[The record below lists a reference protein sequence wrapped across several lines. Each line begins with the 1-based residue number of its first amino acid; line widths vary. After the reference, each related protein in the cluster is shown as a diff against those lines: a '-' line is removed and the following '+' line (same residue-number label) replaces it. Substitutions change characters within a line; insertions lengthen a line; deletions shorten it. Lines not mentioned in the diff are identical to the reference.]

1 MVLSMTG
8 FASKAV
14 TIHLEDKSK
23 ISITI
28 SIKSLN
34 SRFFETTFKLP
45 YALSS
50 LETDLIKLLKIKLL
64 RGHIYFTIYLG
75 GQTLFQGSVEPAMN
89 TVKGYLKAVDL
100 IKKDCGV
107 QGELSLDSLLE
118 LPNVFVVQEKEVD
131 QKITQTILAEV
142 NALIEEL
149 IAAKKQEG
157 VALKADLVQRMTVI
171 DKEMA
176 AIEKAALILL
186 EDQKQKIGKELQT
199 IDLDETKLA
208 DIRKAALFAVL
219 DKIDIHEEIVRF
231 KSHTKN
237 IHEQLE
243 SADKE
248 KGKRLDFTI
257 QELGRE
263 INTIA
268 AKCSDASIGAR
279 AINVKVELEKAREQ
293 VQNLV

>member
-14 TIHLEDKSK
+14 ALYLEDGSK

-50 LETDLIKLLKIKLL
+50 LETDLIKILKSKLV
-64 RGHIYFTIYLG
+64 RGNVYFTMYLG
-75 GQTLFQGSVEPAMN
+75 GQTLFQGSVEPAMG
-89 TVKGYLKAVDL
+89 TVKGYLKAVEQ
-100 IKKDCGV
+100 IKKECAMDG
-107 QGELSLDSLLE
+107 QLSLDALLD
-118 LPNVFVVQEKEVD
+118 LPNIFVVQEKEVD
-131 QKITQTILAEV
+131 QKITQTILQEV

-149 IAAKKQEG
+149 IAAKAQEG
-157 VALKADLVQRMTVI
+157 AALKKDLLQRMNVI
-171 DKEMA
+171 DKEMI
-176 AIEKAALILL
+176 AIEQAALALL

-208 DIRKAALFAVL
+208 DIRKAALYAIL

-243 SADKE
+243 SAPIE

-293 VQNLV
+293 VQNIV

>member
-14 TIHLEDKSK
+14 ALYLEDKSK
-23 ISITI
+23 VSITI

-50 LETDLIKLLKIKLL
+50 LETDLIKLLKTKLV
-64 RGHIYFTIYLG
+64 RGHVYFTMYLG
-75 GQTLFQGSVEPAMN
+75 GQTLFQGSVEPAMS
-89 TVKGYLKAVDL
+89 TVKGYLKAVEQ
-100 IKKDCGV
+100 IKRECSMDG
-107 QGELSLDSLLE
+107 QLSLDALLD
-118 LPNVFVVQEKEVD
+118 LPNIFVVQEKEVD
-131 QKITQTILAEV
+131 QKITQTILQEV
-142 NALIEEL
+142 TALIEEL
-149 IAAKKQEG
+149 IAAKAQEG
-157 VALKADLVQRMTVI
+157 LALKKDLLQRMSVI
-171 DKEMA
+171 DKEMI
-176 AIEKAALILL
+176 AIEQAALTLL
-186 EDQKQKIGKELQT
+186 EEQKQKISKELQT

-208 DIRKAALFAVL
+208 DIRKAALYAIL

-231 KSHTKN
+231 KSHMKN
-237 IHEQLE
+237 IHEQIE
-243 SADKE
+243 SAIVE

-293 VQNLV
+293 VQNIV

>member
-14 TIHLEDKSK
+14 ALYLEDGSK

-50 LETDLIKLLKIKLL
+50 LETDLIKTLKTKLV
-64 RGHIYFTIYLG
+64 RGHVYFTMYLG
-75 GQTLFQGSVEPAMN
+75 GQTLFQGSVEPAMG
-89 TVKGYLKAVDL
+89 TVKGYLKAVEQ
-100 IKKDCGV
+100 IKKECSMDG
-107 QGELSLDSLLE
+107 QLSLDALLD
-118 LPNVFVVQEKEVD
+118 LPNIFVVQEKEVD
-131 QKITQTILAEV
+131 QKITQTILQEV

-149 IAAKKQEG
+149 IAAKAQEG
-157 VALKADLVQRMTVI
+157 LALKKDLLQRMNVI
-171 DKEMA
+171 DKEMI
-176 AIEKAALILL
+176 AIEQAALALL
-186 EDQKQKIGKELQT
+186 EEQKQKIGKELQT

-208 DIRKAALFAVL
+208 DIRKAALYAIL

-243 SADKE
+243 SPAIE

-293 VQNLV
+293 VQNIV

>member
-1 MVLSMTG
+1 MILSMTG

-14 TIHLEDKSK
+14 SLTLEDSSK
-23 ISITI
+23 VSITI

-50 LETDLIKLLKIKLL
+50 LETELIKALKAKLI
-64 RGHIYFTIYLG
+64 RGHVYFTMHIG
-75 GQTLFQGSVEPAMN
+75 GQTLLQGNVEPAMS
-89 TVKGYLKAVDL
+89 TVKGYLKAVEQ
-100 IKKDCGV
+100 IKNECSMN
-107 QGELSLDSLLE
+107 GELSLDTLLN
-118 LPNVFVVQEKEVD
+118 LPNVFVVQEKEIN
-131 QKITQTILAEV
+131 QKITQLIMDHI

-149 IAAKKQEG
+149 IATKAHEGATLKK
-157 VALKADLVQRMTVI
+157 DLVQRMTII
-171 DKEMA
+171 DKEIV
-176 AIEKAALILL
+176 AIEQAALQLL
-186 EDQKQKIGKELQT
+186 EDQKQKISKELQA
-199 IDLDETKLA
+199 IDLDENKLA
-208 DIRKAALFAVL
+208 DIRKAALYAIL

-231 KSHTKN
+231 KSHMKN

-243 SADKE
+243 SPIIE

-263 INTIA
+263 INTIG
-268 AKCSDASIGAR
+268 AKCSDANIGSR

-293 VQNLV
+293 VQNVV